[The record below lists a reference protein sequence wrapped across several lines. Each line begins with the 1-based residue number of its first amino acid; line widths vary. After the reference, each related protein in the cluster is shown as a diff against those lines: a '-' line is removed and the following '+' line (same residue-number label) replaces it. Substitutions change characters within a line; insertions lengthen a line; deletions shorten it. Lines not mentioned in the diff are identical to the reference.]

1 MAGVQAGR
9 SPFQFAFPSRA
20 RCRPPG
26 PEAARGCS
34 GLPYRTALCDGRVAP
49 RALRCPK
56 PREAPVPASV
66 RVPVGAGREQRRAA
80 GRQSRVGQR
89 RGESRAVAP
98 ARVGPNPLPREKR
111 AREARGGGDGRVPLP
126 AGRRRS
132 SCQLGFSVPH
142 RRPLPSEPRPGEGLR
157 SRGRAR
163 PGGSPSPLARPM
175 LPRRGAEKARASL
188 PSPAHLD
195 HLRFQARLVR
205 GRERPSRSG
214 GSAPRGPVDV
224 VPCGAGARAA
234 VSPSRGS
241 REGAEPSEGEE
252 NPKKKK
258 KLRGGPGSPPRFA
271 EGSRPPGSASS
282 RAPLSPSGGGRRLCR
297 RPCPGGPRA
306 SVRALVPR
314 VAATWL
320 ILPVAYACLK
330 A

>member
-258 KLRGGPGSPPRFA
+258 KSCVAVPAPRPGSPRGA
-271 EGSRPPGSASS
+271 GRRGRRRAARPSLRPEEDAGSAAGP
-282 RAPLSPSGGGRRLCR
+282 APAGRGRPSARSCRGWRL
-297 RPCPGGPRA
+297 PG
-306 SVRALVPR
+306 
-314 VAATWL
+314 
-320 ILPVAYACLK
+320 
-330 A
+330 